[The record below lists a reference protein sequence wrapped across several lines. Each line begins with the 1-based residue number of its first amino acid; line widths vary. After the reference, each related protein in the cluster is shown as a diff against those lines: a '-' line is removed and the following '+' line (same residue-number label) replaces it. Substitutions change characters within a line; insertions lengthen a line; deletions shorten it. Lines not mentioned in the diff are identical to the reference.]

1 MNKHVLIGLLAT
13 WLTTFVWLPVSA
25 AEPDLKVFDR
35 LLEKYVAPG
44 EKQGLTVN
52 LVDYPGL
59 SRDPRFAL
67 LVEQI

>member
-25 AEPDLKVFDR
+25 AEPDLKVFDQ

-52 LVDYPGL
+52 LG
-59 SRDPRFAL
+59 
-67 LVEQI
+67 